1 MSENE
6 ETVERLCDDHK
17 YAREFIDVA
26 HGRLKDFTVE
36 GYGFRPDLSGEDE
49 WTFSRAQAAAAA

>member
-6 ETVERLCDDHK
+6 DTLEGLCVDHK

-26 HGRLKDFTVE
+26 HGRLRTSLWKTVSS
-36 GYGFRPDLSGEDE
+36 YGTTTRGA
-49 WTFSRAQAAAAA
+49 TQR